1 LKGHATLLSSY
12 EAFEQERAMALT
24 RPARLGDVQ
33 AALVSALAPEAVST
47 AGERLDA
54 YTADTY
60 WPAIAATAA
69 GKPLA
74 RPDIVVQPRTEEEVA
89 AVVAIADEHRV
100 PVVPWGGGS
109 GTQGGALPIRG
120 GIVVDLRGLDEILA
134 IDETSLTVTAQA
146 GVNGRRLE
154 AELNDRGLMLPH
166 YPASVEWATV
176 GGYIAARGSGVL
188 STRYGKIEDLLLSLR
203 VATPAGGLME
213 TVSVPRHAVG
223 PELTQLFVGSEGTLG
238 IITRATLQL
247 VPLPAERRFAAV
259 SFPSVDSG
267 VGAIRRALQA
277 GYRPSAVRLYDEVAT
292 QLAFAPVVGEDLSG
306 VYTVLAFEGEPESAR
321 LEERRTLEIAR
332 EAGAE
337 VLDPAL
343 GQRWWDRRYDFYH
356 PPHQPELPAI
366 WGTLDVV
373 ATYARIAAVYEALR
387 TAVREPYADTGLQLR
402 MHFSHWYLWGT
413 MIYGRFVVPDGG
425 PDALAL
431 HDRIWE
437 DGMTAAL
444 DAGGVMN
451 DHHGVGIK
459 LGPYMR
465 RQHGAALDAM
475 RRIKTALDPNDVMNP
490 GKMGL

>member
-1 LKGHATLLSSY
+1 MTTS
-12 EAFEQERAMALT
+12 
-24 RPARLGDVQ
+24 PQ
-33 AALVSALAPEAVST
+33 AAPSGVESALSAALGTDAVIT
-47 AGERLDA
+47 AAGELDS

-60 WPAIAATAA
+60 WPALAAKAA
-69 GKPLA
+69 GAPIA
-74 RPDIVVQPRTEEEVA
+74 RPDVVVRPRTEEDVA
-89 AVVAIADEHRV
+89 ATLAIAHEHRV

-109 GTQGGALPIRG
+109 GTQGGALPIHG
-120 GIVVDLRGLDEILA
+120 GIVIDLRSLDRVIGV
-134 IDETSLTVTAQA
+134 DETSMTVTAQA

-154 AELNDRGLMLPH
+154 SELNARGLMLPH

-188 STRYGKIEDLLLSLR
+188 STRYGKIEDLVLTLR
-203 VATPAGGLME
+203 VATPAGGPMD
-213 TVSVPRHAVG
+213 TVGVPRHAVG
-223 PELTQLFVGSEGTLG
+223 PELTQVFVGSEGTLG
-238 IITRATLQL
+238 VITRATLAV
-247 VPLPAERRFAAV
+247 VPIPEERRFAAV
-259 SFPSVDSG
+259 AFPSVSAG
-267 VGAIRRALQA
+267 IGAIRRALQL
-277 GYRPSAVRLYDEVAT
+277 GHRPSVVRMYDEEAT
-292 QLAFAPVVGEDLSG
+292 RLAFSPVVGEELSG
-306 VYTVLAFEGEPESAR
+306 VYTVLAFEGEAEAAA

-343 GQRWWDRRYDFYH
+343 GQRWWDRRYDFYR

-373 ATYARIAAVYEALR
+373 ATYDRIEAVYEALR
-387 TAVREPYADTGLQLR
+387 TAVREPYADRGLQLR

-425 PDALAL
+425 DDALAL

-444 DAGGVMN
+444 AAGAVMN

-475 RRIKTALDPNDVMNP
+475 RLIKAALDPHGVMNP
-490 GKMGL
+490 GKLGL

>member
-1 LKGHATLLSSY
+1 MQSCLSSY
-12 EAFEQERAMALT
+12 EMSWKAFMTTISQGAL
-24 RPARLGDVQ
+24 ADVEAALSSALGDG
-33 AALVSALAPEAVST
+33 AVIT
-47 AGERLDA
+47 PPADLDA

-60 WPAIAATAA
+60 WPALHAKAA
-69 GKPLA
+69 GAPIA
-74 RPDIVVQPRTEEEVA
+74 RPDVVVRPRTEEDVA
-89 AVVAIADEHRV
+89 TTLAIADEQRV
-100 PVVPWGGGS
+100 PIVPWGGGS
-109 GTQGGALPIRG
+109 GTQGGALAING
-120 GIVVDLRGLDEILA
+120 GIVIDLRSLDEVIE
-134 IDETSLTVTAQA
+134 IDEISMTVTAQA
-146 GVNGRRLE
+146 GKNGRELE
-154 AELNDRGLMLPH
+154 AELNARGLMLPH

-188 STRYGKIEDLLLSLR
+188 STRYGKIEDLVLSMR

-213 TVSVPRHAVG
+213 TIEVPRHAMG

-238 IITRATLQL
+238 VITRATLQI

-259 SFPSVDSG
+259 AFPTVSAG
-267 VGAIRRALQA
+267 IGALRRALQR
-277 GYRPSAVRLYDEVAT
+277 GHRPSVIRMYDEEAT
-292 QLAFAPVVGEDLSG
+292 RLTFAPVVGEDLSG
-306 VYTVLAFEGEPESAR
+306 VYTVLAFEGDAEATRVEPDP
-321 LEERRTLEIAR
+321 TLAIAR

-373 ATYARIAAVYEALR
+373 ATYARVEAVYDALHR
-387 TAVREPYADTGLQLR
+387 AVREPYRDAGLQLR

-425 PDALAL
+425 DDALAL

-444 DAGGVMN
+444 DAGAVIN

-465 RQHGAALDAM
+465 RQHGASLDAIQ
-475 RRIKTALDPNDVMNP
+475 RIKAALDPHGVMNP
-490 GKMGL
+490 GKLGL